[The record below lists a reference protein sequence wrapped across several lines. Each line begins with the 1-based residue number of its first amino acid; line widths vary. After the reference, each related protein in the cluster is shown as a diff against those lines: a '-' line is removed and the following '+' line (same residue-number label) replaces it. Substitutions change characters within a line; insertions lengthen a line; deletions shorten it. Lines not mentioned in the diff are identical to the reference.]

1 MVARRDGDIR
11 LRAGVV
17 VIATAPAGEW
27 RHLTFGMHEVQGR
40 GAGHDQEP
48 IARSAHVEHARD
60 GHPSLPREDIGTDRH
75 RSQGKARDHEQGQSR
90 AHSRG
95 AYAPARTYFNG
106 HVEKLVELARG
117 LQARDDPRLHQNAR
131 PCLPGRSRHT
141 PRNLQARR
149 PAPHGGPRGGRPENV
164 YKLTPAAYEHFPH
177 AHRELASE
185 LVEFLSEAQLKRFF
199 ERRAARLEADYAP
212 RLAGLDFEGRVREL
226 AKLATEHG
234 HMAEVVELPTGG
246 LAIRHCNCPIQDV
259 AARTGLPCVNEQQMY
274 ERLLGA
280 PVNRSTWMREKASD
294 CTYEVKESGGKVG

>member
-1 MVARRDGDIR
+1 MDSRRETILAFIKIRGHASLGEVAAHLEISKQGALRHMEALEEDGLATVAPGEEHRR
-11 LRAGVV
+11 
-17 VIATAPAGEW
+17 
-27 RHLTFGMHEVQGR
+27 
-40 GAGHDQEP
+40 
-48 IARSAHVEHARD
+48 
-60 GHPSLPREDIGTDRH
+60 
-75 RSQGKARDHEQGQSR
+75 
-90 AHSRG
+90 
-95 AYAPARTYFNG
+95 
-106 HVEKLVELARG
+106 
-117 LQARDDPRLHQNAR
+117 
-131 PCLPGRSRHT
+131 
-141 PRNLQARR
+141 
-149 PAPHGGPRGGRPENV
+149 GRPENV
-164 YKLTPAAYEHFPH
+164 YKLTPAASEHFPH

-199 ERRAARLEADYAP
+199 ERRTARLEAEYAP

-280 PVNRSTWMREKASD
+280 PVNRSTWMREKAAD